1 MNGFEKM
8 RSGEFYDFSDKETT
22 GMPRRNH
29 RRPKHH
35 RRRKRC
41 GEGYTRGFGCGGQ
54 SGKGYKETEV
64 ILHLYRNKKRIY
76 LFVVSCEAAQTDKSV
91 FIYSPPSNKFLTQDC
106 PVGAAETAAPPKGS
120 LLIG

>member
-35 RRRKRC
+35 SA
-41 GEGYTRGFGCGGQ
+41 Q
-54 SGKGYKETEV
+54 
-64 ILHLYRNKKRIY
+64 
-76 LFVVSCEAAQTDKSV
+76 EA
-91 FIYSPPSNKFLTQDC
+91 LW
-106 PVGAAETAAPPKGS
+106 
-120 LLIG
+120 

>member
-41 GEGYTRGFGCGGQ
+41 GEGDTRGFGCGGQ

-64 ILHLYRNKKRIY
+64 ILHLYRKKKNGFIC
-76 LFVVSCEAAQTDKSV
+76 LWLAAKLRKQ
-91 FIYSPPSNKFLTQDC
+91 INPFLYYCC
-106 PVGAAETAAPPKGS
+106 PVK
-120 LLIG
+120 LIMWL

>member
-64 ILHLYRNKKRIY
+64 ILHLYRNK
-76 LFVVSCEAAQTDKSV
+76 ETDLSV
-91 FIYSPPSNKFLTQDC
+91 C
-106 PVGAAETAAPPKGS
+106 G
-120 LLIG
+120 